1 MSGGKQTSE
10 TKIPEWLSGA
20 AQQALG
26 RANSVAAIPYTPY
39 FGPDVAAMTPMQEA
53 AASNINAGASAFGMA
68 APTGTGMPEAQTF
81 AGGVRGYSSVPMYE
95 AAVAELKARNPG
107 TYNAIMSQFADPMTG
122 AMPSW
127 MQPPAAAQPVAS
139 AAAQPVAPAAMP
151 MSSRSDR
158 SAAEIAALAPVQSG
172 GGGTSSIT
180 NWASSYLPGG
190 VYDRN
195 LTSPINQAIAR
206 ATQAAPRA
214 PTQADRPISRSSASA
229 ATKSTFRGGR

>member
-20 AQQALG
+20 AQQALA

-81 AGGVRGYSSVPMYE
+81 AGGVRGYSSAPMYE
-95 AAVAELKARNPG
+95 AAVNELKARYPG
-107 TYNAIMSQFADPMTG
+107 AYNAIMGQFSDPMTG

-127 MQPPAAAQPVAS
+127 MQPAAAQPTS
-139 AAAQPVAPAAMP
+139 GP
-151 MSSRSDR
+151 MVQQTGSSDR
-158 SAAEIAALAPVQSG
+158 SAAEMVALSPSR

-180 NWASSYLPGG
+180 NWASARLPGG
-190 VYDRN
+190 VNDRN

-229 ATKSTFRGGR
+229 PTKSTFRGGR

>member
-20 AQQALG
+20 AQQALA
-26 RANSVAAIPYTPY
+26 RANSVAAIPYAPY

-81 AGGVRGYSSVPMYE
+81 AGGVRGYSSAPMYE
-95 AAVAELKARNPG
+95 AAVAELKARYPG
-107 TYNAIMSQFADPMTG
+107 AYNAIMGQFSDPMTG

-127 MQPPAAAQPVAS
+127 MQPP

-158 SAAEIAALAPVQSG
+158 SAAEIAALAPSRA
-172 GGGTSSIT
+172 GGGTGTGSFGLPDPMSGRFAGT
-180 NWASSYLPGG
+180 NLPGMG
-190 VYDRN
+190 GQVVN
-195 LTSPINQAIAR
+195 AVTR
-206 ATQAAPRA
+206 ALAAP
-214 PTQADRPISRSSASA
+214 
-229 ATKSTFRGGR
+229 TKSTFRGGR

>member
-20 AQQALG
+20 AQQALA

-81 AGGVRGYSSVPMYE
+81 AGGVRGYSSAPMYE
-95 AAVAELKARNPG
+95 AAVNELKTRYPG
-107 TYNAIMSQFADPMTG
+107 AYNAIMGQFSDPMTG

-127 MQPPAAAQPVAS
+127 MQPP

-158 SAAEIAALAPVQSG
+158 SAAEIAALAPSRAG
-172 GGGTSSIT
+172 GGGTGTGSFGLPDPMSGRFAGT
-180 NWASSYLPGG
+180 NLPGMG
-190 VYDRN
+190 GQVVN
-195 LTSPINQAIAR
+195 AVTR
-206 ATQAAPRA
+206 ALAAP
-214 PTQADRPISRSSASA
+214 
-229 ATKSTFRGGR
+229 TKSTFRGGR

>member
-20 AQQALG
+20 AQQALA
-26 RANSVAAIPYTPY
+26 RANSVAAIPYAPY
-39 FGPDVAAMTPMQEA
+39 FGPAVAAMTPMQEA

-81 AGGVRGYSSVPMYE
+81 AGGVRGYSSAPMYE
-95 AAVAELKARNPG
+95 AAVAELKARYPG
-107 TYNAIMSQFADPMTG
+107 AYNAIMGQFSDPMTG

-127 MQPPAAAQPVAS
+127 MQPP

-158 SAAEIAALAPVQSG
+158 SAAEIAALVPSQGYGSFIPGAIS
-172 GGGTSSIT
+172 
-180 NWASSYLPGG
+180 ARLPGG
-190 VYDRN
+190 VNTRN
-195 LTSPINQAIAR
+195 PASAVNQAIAR
-206 ATQAAPRA
+206 ATQTNNTPSQSNRPR
-214 PTQADRPISRSSASA
+214 PNPNRM
-229 ATKSTFRGGR
+229 

>member
-10 TKIPEWLSGA
+10 TKIPEWLSAA
-20 AQQALG
+20 AQQGLG
-26 RANSVAAIPYTPY
+26 RANSVASIGYTPY
-39 FGPDVAAMTPMQEA
+39 YGPDVAAMTPMQDA
-53 AASNINAGASAFGMA
+53 AMSNINTGASAFGMA
-68 APTGTGMPEAQTF
+68 APTSSGMPEAQTF
-81 AGGVRGYSSVPMYE
+81 AGGVRGYSSAPMYE
-95 AAVAELKARNPG
+95 AAVAELKARYPG
-107 TYNAIMSQFADPMTG
+107 AYNAIMGQFSDPMTG
-122 AMPSW
+122 AMPTW
-127 MQPPAAAQPVAS
+127 MQPP

-158 SAAEIAALAPVQSG
+158 SAAEIAALAPSR

-180 NWASSYLPGG
+180 NWASSRLPGG
-190 VYDRN
+190 VHDRN

>member
-20 AQQALG
+20 AQQALA

-81 AGGVRGYSSVPMYE
+81 AGGVRGYSSAPMYE
-95 AAVAELKARNPG
+95 AAVNELKARYPG
-107 TYNAIMSQFADPMTG
+107 AYNAIMGQFSDPMTG

-127 MQPPAAAQPVAS
+127 MQPP

-158 SAAEIAALAPVQSG
+158 SAAEIAALAPSRA
-172 GGGTSSIT
+172 GGGTGTGSFGLPDPMSGRFAGT
-180 NWASSYLPGG
+180 NLPGMG
-190 VYDRN
+190 GQVVN
-195 LTSPINQAIAR
+195 AVTR
-206 ATQAAPRA
+206 ALAAP
-214 PTQADRPISRSSASA
+214 
-229 ATKSTFRGGR
+229 TKSTFRGGR

>member
-20 AQQALG
+20 AQQALA

-81 AGGVRGYSSVPMYE
+81 AGGVRGYSSAPLYE
-95 AAVAELKARNPG
+95 AAVNELKTRYPG
-107 TYNAIMSQFADPMTG
+107 TYNAIMGQFSDPMTG

-127 MQPPAAAQPVAS
+127 MQPPAAV
-139 AAAQPVAPAAMP
+139 QPVAPAAMP

-158 SAAEIAALAPVQSG
+158 SAAEIAALAPSRA
-172 GGGTSSIT
+172 GGGTGTGSFGLPDPMSGRFAGT
-180 NWASSYLPGG
+180 NLPGMG
-190 VYDRN
+190 GQVVN
-195 LTSPINQAIAR
+195 AVTR
-206 ATQAAPRA
+206 ALAAP
-214 PTQADRPISRSSASA
+214 
-229 ATKSTFRGGR
+229 TKSTFRGGR

>member
-1 MSGGKQTSE
+1 MGGGSQTSE
-10 TKIPEWLSGA
+10 TKIPEWLSSA
-20 AQQALG
+20 AKSALG
-26 RANSVAAIPYTPY
+26 RANTVAGIGPTPY
-39 FGPDVAAMTPMQEA
+39 YGPDVAALSPLQEA
-53 AASNINAGASAFGMA
+53 ARTNLGAGASAFGLAPA
-68 APTGTGMPEAQTF
+68 ASSGLPEAQTF
-81 AGGVRGYSSVPMYE
+81 AGGVRGYSSAPLYE
-95 AAVAELKARNPG
+95 AAVNELKTRYPG
-107 TYNAIMSQFADPMTG
+107 QYNAIMGQFIDPVTG
-122 AMPSW
+122 ALPSW
-127 MQPPAAAQPVAS
+127 LQPT

-158 SAAEIAALAPVQSG
+158 SAAEIAALAPSR

-180 NWASSYLPGG
+180 NWASSRLPGG
-190 VYDRN
+190 VNDRN

>member
-20 AQQALG
+20 AQQALA
-26 RANSVAAIPYTPY
+26 RANSVAAIPYAPY

-53 AASNINAGASAFGMA
+53 AASNINVGASAFGLN

-81 AGGVRGYSSVPMYE
+81 AGGVRGYSSAPLYE
-95 AAVAELKARNPG
+95 AAVNELKARYPG
-107 TYNAIMSQFADPMTG
+107 AYNAIMGQFSDPMTG

-127 MQPPAAAQPVAS
+127 MQPAAVQPTSGPMAQQTGS
-139 AAAQPVAPAAMP
+139 
-151 MSSRSDR
+151 SDR
-158 SAAEIAALAPVQSG
+158 SAAEMVALSPSR

-190 VYDRN
+190 VNDRN

-214 PTQADRPISRSSASA
+214 PTQANRPISRSSASA
-229 ATKSTFRGGR
+229 PTKSTFRGGR

>member
-1 MSGGKQTSE
+1 MSGGSQTSE

-20 AQQALG
+20 AQQALA
-26 RANSVAAIPYTPY
+26 RANSVAAIPYAPY

-81 AGGVRGYSSVPMYE
+81 AGGVRGYSSAPMYE
-95 AAVAELKARNPG
+95 AAVNELKTRYPG
-107 TYNAIMSQFADPMTG
+107 AYNAIMGQFSDPMTG

-127 MQPPAAAQPVAS
+127 MQSP

-172 GGGTSSIT
+172 GGGGTSGIA
-180 NWASSYLPGG
+180 NWVSSYLPGG